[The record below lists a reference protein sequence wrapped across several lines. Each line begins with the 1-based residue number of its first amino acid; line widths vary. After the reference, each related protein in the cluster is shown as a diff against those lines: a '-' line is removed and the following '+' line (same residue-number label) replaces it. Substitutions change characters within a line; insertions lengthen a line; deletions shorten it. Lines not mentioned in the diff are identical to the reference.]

1 MKNSKFKIFKIQKPK
16 YSKFKV
22 YFSPTA
28 FRLGV
33 PISLPGLYDTAWP
46 NFGEVIL
53 GSMSYIG
60 RREFFT
66 FHYTFLLELSFTA
79 TAKSTEV
86 VWKIPNS
93 KFEIQNLKFKSKFQ
107 NSKFKFQNIQYS
119 KFKFQNS
126 KFKIQSSKFKM
137 PFYRFFPQ
145 QPLGL
150 GFQSLY
156 PGLGHLYGW
165 VLAKWF

>member
-1 MKNSKFKIFKIQKPK
+1 MKNSKFKIFKIQSSK

-22 YFSPTA
+22 YSPTA

-33 PISLPGLYDTAWP
+33 PISLPGLIPTVRP

-60 RREFFT
+60 RRLFLT

-86 VWKIPNS
+86 V
-93 KFEIQNLKFKSKFQ
+93 
-107 NSKFKFQNIQYS
+107 
-119 KFKFQNS
+119 
-126 KFKIQSSKFKM
+126 
-137 PFYRFFPQ
+137 
-145 QPLGL
+145 
-150 GFQSLY
+150 
-156 PGLGHLYGW
+156 
-165 VLAKWF
+165 